1 MNQKILSFLNK
12 LKTEKGATGADIVVA
27 LSIIVL
33 TVAVI
38 SMIYVNVS
46 NDSKNVNR
54 TAGATRISTNILE
67 NINIMLYDELNN
79 TLNSFATNA
88 STGWAVENITNGKKI
103 TLDGKVKGTEKIFR
117 VTIK

>member
-1 MNQKILSFLNK
+1 MKQRILNFLQK
-12 LKTEKGATGADIVVA
+12 LKNEKGATGADIVVA

-38 SMIYVNVS
+38 SMIYVNVN

-54 TAGATRISTNILE
+54 TAGATRIATNILE

-88 STGWAVENITNGKKI
+88 STGWAVENITNGKNKCKQNESSN
-103 TLDGKVKGTEKIFR
+103 GK
-117 VTIK
+117 